1 MSNDKEDII
10 VPVIAEEL
18 HVDAVP
24 VLKGGVRVVKHTVG
38 QEHLVEQELRR
49 DHVEVKRVKV
59 HRLVD
64 GPQETVQSG
73 NTTIIPVVEEVLRI
87 ERQWVVTEE
96 IHLIRTEETNTFR
109 DKVIVNREEAVVE
122 RLDVPQRI
130 DPSGQASAVHPEEK

>member
-1 MSNDKEDII
+1 MSNDKDEVI
-10 VPVIAEEL
+10 VPVIAEQL

-24 VLKGGVRVVKHTVG
+24 VLKGGVRVVKRTVS

-49 DHVEVKRVKV
+49 DHIEVKRVKV
-59 HRLVD
+59 HRVVD
-64 GPQETVQSG
+64 GPQQAIQSG

-109 DKVIVNREEAVVE
+109 DKVIANREEATVE
-122 RLDVPQRI
+122 RFDA
-130 DPSGQASAVHPEEK
+130 SGQASSSRPDEK